1 MHDARAYEA
10 ETDGIVVRVRP
21 SYLAGQSDPEGGRWV
36 WAYQVEI
43 VNLSGV
49 PVRLVARRWVI
60 TDALGHV
67 EEVRGAGVV
76 GEQPTI
82 QPGDSYS
89 YASGCP
95 LGTASG
101 SMMGGY
107 SMTDDTGR
115 MFEVAIPAFSLDV
128 PGDRRVLN

>member
-1 MHDARAYEA
+1 SRAYEA
-10 ETDGIVVRVRP
+10 ETEGIVVRVRP
-21 SYLAGQSDPEGGRWV
+21 SFLAGQSDPEAGRWV

-49 PVRLVARRWVI
+49 PVQLTARRWVI
-60 TDALGHV
+60 TDARGHV
-67 EEVRGAGVV
+67 EEVRGPGVV

-82 QPGDSYS
+82 KPGESYA

-101 SMMGGY
+101 SMVGGY
-107 SMTDDTGR
+107 SMTDAEGR
-115 MFEVAIPAFSLDV
+115 IFEAAIPAFSLDV
-128 PGDRRVLN
+128 PGERRVLN

>member
-21 SYLAGQSDPEGGRWV
+21 SYLAGQSDPTGGRWV

-43 VNLSGV
+43 VNLSAV
-49 PVRLVARRWVI
+49 PVTLKSRRWVI

-101 SMMGGY
+101 SMVGGY
-107 SMTDDTGR
+107 HMTDADGR
-115 MFEVAIPAFSLDV
+115 AFEVAIPAFSLDV
-128 PGDRRVLN
+128 PGERRVLN

>member
-1 MHDARAYEA
+1 MHDSRAYEA

-21 SYLAGQSDPEGGRWV
+21 SYLAGQSDPAAGRWV

-43 VNLSGV
+43 VNLSAG
-49 PVRLVARRWVI
+49 PVQLVARRWII
-60 TDALGHV
+60 TDARGQV

-95 LGTASG
+95 LGTESG
-101 SMMGGY
+101 AMVGAYQMV
-107 SMTDDTGR
+107 DDRGR
-115 MFEVAIPAFSLDV
+115 MFDVAIPAFSLDV
-128 PGDRRVLN
+128 PGERRVLN

>member
-1 MHDARAYEA
+1 MHETPAYEA

-21 SYLAGQSDPEGGRWV
+21 SYLAGQSDPDGGRWV

-49 PVRLVARRWVI
+49 PVQLTARRWVI
-60 TDALGHV
+60 TDCRGHV

-76 GEQPTI
+76 GETPTI

-95 LGTASG
+95 LGAPSG
-101 SMMGGY
+101 SMVGGY
-107 SMTDDTGR
+107 SMVDDHGR
-115 MFEVAIPAFSLDV
+115 VFEVAIPAFSLDV
-128 PGDRRVLN
+128 PGERRVLN

>member
-1 MHDARAYEA
+1 MHDTRAYEA
-10 ETDGIVVRVRP
+10 ETDGILVRVRP
-21 SYLAGQSDPEGGRWV
+21 SYLAGQSDPAGGRWV

-49 PVRLVARRWVI
+49 PVTLKSRRWVI

-101 SMMGGY
+101 SMVGGY
-107 SMTDDTGR
+107 HMTAADGR

-128 PGDRRVLN
+128 PGERRVLN

>member
-43 VNLSGV
+43 VNLTGA
-49 PVRLVARRWVI
+49 PVQLMARRWVI
-60 TDALGHV
+60 TDARGHI
-67 EEVRGAGVV
+67 EEVRGPGVI

-82 QPGDSYS
+82 QPGESYS

-101 SMMGGY
+101 SMVGAY
-107 SMTDDTGR
+107 AMTDSTGR
-115 MFEVAIPAFSLDV
+115 SFEAAIPAFSLDV

>member
-21 SYLAGQSDPEGGRWV
+21 SYLAGQSDPAAGRWV

-43 VNLSGV
+43 VNLSGA
-49 PVRLVARRWVI
+49 PVQLMARRWVI
-60 TDALGHV
+60 TDARGHT
-67 EEVRGAGVV
+67 EEVRGPGVV

-82 QPGDSYS
+82 RPGDSYT

-101 SMMGGY
+101 SMVGGY
-107 SMTDDTGR
+107 YMTDAAGR
-115 MFEVAIPAFSLDV
+115 SFEAAIPAFSLDV
-128 PGDRRVLN
+128 PGERRVLN